1 MNAFAIIFIRSKP
14 VIEVFEMVLI
24 STRQRPFPG
33 LIATAFT
40 IMFLQYTLGR
50 NELFDCCM
58 WKKCSNYSKSHQV
71 CTHQSTAAAPLC
83 SLSAV
88 TAAAVTESSTQCVTC
103 APAPGAGATLV
114 HY

>member
-88 TAAAVTESSTQCVTC
+88 SAVTAVTVREQYCVTC
-103 APAPGAGATLV
+103 APAGATLV